1 MGERGNQHD
10 VTEGA
15 VVHVCRI
22 PVRWSDFD
30 RFGHLT
36 NSAYVEV
43 AQEARLDWAHQEVV
57 QVKTTSFTTRQTI
70 KNEKGE
76 AACVVECVQIAM
88 DLKTASPR
96 AIEAHEMKVLARG
109 KSEESQG

>member
-43 AQEARLDWAHQEVV
+43 AQEAR
-57 QVKTTSFTTRQTI
+57 F
-70 KNEKGE
+70 
-76 AACVVECVQIAM
+76 
-88 DLKTASPR
+88 
-96 AIEAHEMKVLARG
+96 
-109 KSEESQG
+109 

>member
-43 AQEARLDWAHQEVV
+43 AQEARLDWAHQEFVQKGMDVPSVFVRHITADYRLPILPTATEVQVETEVV

-70 KNEKGE
+70 KR
-76 AACVVECVQIAM
+76 
-88 DLKTASPR
+88 LR
-96 AIEAHEMKVLARG
+96 A
-109 KSEESQG
+109 

>member
-10 VTEGA
+10 VTESA

-43 AQEARLDWAHQEVV
+43 AQEARLDWAHQEFV
-57 QVKTTSFTTRQTI
+57 QKGMDVPSVFVRHITADYRLPILPTATEVK
-70 KNEKGE
+70 G
-76 AACVVECVQIAM
+76 
-88 DLKTASPR
+88 
-96 AIEAHEMKVLARG
+96 
-109 KSEESQG
+109 